1 MPLVPFESL
10 PDSSRTWVF
19 PADQNLSRSQSGQ
32 LLNAVDEFLSQW
44 KAHGSPLTVG
54 RDWRDDRFLT
64 VAVDQSTAGASGC
77 SIDGLF
83 RILKSIEGRVG
94 SSLVGSGLIFY
105 RDNAGAIRSVNREDF
120 VKLAAKGAITDATTV
135 FDPTVI
141 SLLEWRARFQTEV
154 GKSWHG
160 SLLKERRP
168 QPA

>member
-1 MPLVPFESL
+1 MPLVPFETL

-19 PADQNLSRSQSGQ
+19 AADQDLSRSQSSQ
-32 LLNAVDEFLSQW
+32 LLNAVDEFLAGW

-54 RDWRDDRFLT
+54 RNWRDNRFLT

-94 SSLVGSGLIFY
+94 ASLIGSGRIFY
-105 RDNAGAIRSVNREDF
+105 RDSKAAIQSVNREDF
-120 VKLAAKGAITDATTV
+120 VKQAAKGEITGNTVV
-135 FDPTVI
+135 FDPTVT
-141 SLLEWRARFQTEV
+141 SLGEWRAQFQTDV
-154 GKSWHG
+154 GHSWHG
-160 SLLKERRP
+160 ALIKERSE

>member
-1 MPLVPFESL
+1 MPLVPFETL
-10 PDSSRTWVF
+10 PDDARTWVF
-19 PADQNLSRSQSGQ
+19 AADQDLSKSQSGQ
-32 LLNAVDEFLSQW
+32 LLNAVDEFLAEW

-94 SSLVGSGLIFY
+94 AGLVGSGKIFY
-105 RDNAGAIRSVNREDF
+105 LDSKSAIRSVNREDF
-120 VKLAAKGAITDATTV
+120 VKQAAKGEITDATTV
-135 FDPTVI
+135 FDPTVT
-141 SLLEWRARFQTEV
+141 SLGEWRAQFRTDV
-154 GKSWHG
+154 GHSWHG
-160 SLLKERRP
+160 ALIKERRP

>member
-1 MPLVPFESL
+1 MPLVPFDSL

-19 PADQNLSRSQSGQ
+19 AADQNLSKSQSGQ

-54 RDWRDDRFLT
+54 RNWRDDRFLT

-94 SSLVGSGLIFY
+94 ASLVGSGKLFY
-105 RDNAGAIRSVNREDF
+105 RDAAGGIQSVNREDF
-120 VKLAAKGAITDATTV
+120 VKRAAKGDITPATTV
-135 FDPTVI
+135 FDPTVVSI
-141 SLLEWRARFQTEV
+141 GEWRARFQTDV
-154 GKSWHG
+154 GHSWHAA
-160 SLLKERRP
+160 LIKERTT

>member
-1 MPLVPFESL
+1 MPLVPFEGL
-10 PDSSRTWVF
+10 PDTSRTWVF
-19 PADQNLSRSQSGQ
+19 AADHSLSRSQSSQ

-54 RDWRDDRFLT
+54 RNWRDDRFLT

-94 SSLVGSGLIFY
+94 ASLVASGMIFY
-105 RDNAGAIRSVNREDF
+105 RDNAGAIQSVNREDF
-120 VKLAAKGAITDATTV
+120 VKRAAKGDITDATTV
-135 FDPTVI
+135 FDPTVAT
-141 SLLEWRARFQTEV
+141 LAEWRAQFQTDV
-154 GKSWHG
+154 GHSWHG
-160 SLLKERRP
+160 ALIKDRRP

>member
-1 MPLVPFESL
+1 MPLVPFEGL

-19 PADQNLSRSQSGQ
+19 SADHSLSRSQATQ

-54 RDWRDDRFLT
+54 RNWRDDRFLT

-94 SSLVGSGLIFY
+94 ASLITSGMIFY
-105 RDNAGAIRSVNREDF
+105 RDNAGAIQSVNREDF
-120 VKLAAKGAITDATTV
+120 VKLAAKGDITDATTV
-135 FDPTVI
+135 FDPTVAT
-141 SLLEWRARFQTEV
+141 LGEWRAQFQTDV
-154 GKSWHG
+154 GHSWHG
-160 SLLKERRP
+160 ALIKDRRP
-168 QPA
+168 QHA